1 MVLEA
6 IYDSILM
13 NLWCSKKK
21 KKKNSYGRD
30 SVEPAIKPGKA
41 ALVSAISLCFMQF
54 FYFFLMITLSILQ
67 VIISGVTW
75 LLQQFP
81 QLADRL

>member
-13 NLWCSKKK
+13 NLWCSKK

-54 FYFFLMITLSILQ
+54 IYLFFNDY
-67 VIISGVTW
+67 IIDFTG
-75 LLQQFP
+75 
-81 QLADRL
+81 DH